1 MNVLKEYLGEG
12 IWLLF
17 CLIVFCLIVRIYSLW
32 TM

>member
-12 IWLLF
+12 IWFF